1 MFTLTPIL
9 ILQPDLSS
17 VPFTFILQVSP
28 ENRWFWMYVSKRQ
41 NDVSGTLSNI
51 ERKMAAVESFIAA
64 DL

>member
-17 VPFTFILQVSP
+17 VPFTFILQVSS
-28 ENRWFWMYVSKRQ
+28 ENRCFWMYVSKRQ

-51 ERKMAAVESFIAA
+51 ERKMAVESFIAA